1 MASSN
6 PFRRKSTILTAPIQ
20 TAELDESRFPALQ
33 DIDASVATPPPQT
46 SFRNGQIPDA
56 PFADEKTKP
65 VKQVRI
71 LSPPPVSPDSSGWSF
86 TAQPLVG
93 DGGQRREDPDPFE
106 GASTDDSDR
115 EIVAGNPP
123 TQNSGRV
130 PPNPFNRTLKD
141 VESVE
146 GEQHLKK
153 ERRGEAAALKAG
165 NISRR
170 SLDVNAFKRLLMTG
184 DSGSGSG
191 SSGSPTPPRAH
202 QLRFGHQRSA
212 TESFS
217 ASPAPSYS
225 GSKDSRRSETGL
237 HETSLISNEI
247 SETPSEEA
255 EDGSISDSSASLHL
269 SREKK
274 PPPPPSSRHGKSIRL
289 ELGEDSDAL
298 QRPRSKSPSDMNK
311 PLPPAPVRKSLDD
324 AESPFDRE
332 SAGKVPEV
340 DIPVISQSTWGSG
353 KKAVPVPPPR
363 RGHAR
368 AESKANA
375 AMSPSGGQIISRSF
389 EDEAP
394 RRTSMDSV
402 RSRSE
407 RSRHEGQAAPLP
419 PPRRTTGSRQS
430 SHILS
435 PIPST
440 LDEPSSTPS
449 TPQILTDKAP
459 FASPLPHTTSLD
471 QSTFRETHSGTP
483 KLYAPPPPPT
493 RNPSVRRPASVRSI
507 DSTSRRIS
515 AEVKPHNSMA
525 PPPPPRRQRGNS
537 RGSQDGQQQQQQPRR
552 TSFDNYSAAP
562 TLNEDNEEP
571 TPDLTQDGVG
581 VSDPAVSTSPQSADV
596 TGKGADILA
605 DLDALQREVDA
616 LRGRFK

>member
-1 MASSN
+1 MSPFPKMASSN
-6 PFRRKSTILTAPIQ
+6 PFRRKSTTIPT
-20 TAELDESRFPALQ
+20 EFDESRFPAL
-33 DIDASVATPPPQT
+33 DAFDAAAATPPPQT

-56 PFADEKTKP
+56 PVAEEKGSKP

-71 LSPPPVSPDSSGWSF
+71 LSPPPISPGSSGWSF
-86 TAQPLVG
+86 TAQPPAV
-93 DGGQRREDPDPFE
+93 DGGPPREDPDPFE
-106 GASTDDSDR
+106 AASTDDSDR
-115 EIVAGNPP
+115 EIVAP
-123 TQNSGRV
+123 TQNSGWV
-130 PPNPFNRTLKD
+130 PPNPFNKTLKD

-165 NISRR
+165 NIARR

-191 SSGSPTPPRAH
+191 SSGSPTPPRAQ
-202 QLRFGHQRSA
+202 QLKFGHQRSA

-217 ASPAPSYS
+217 ASPVASY
-225 GSKDSRRSETGL
+225 GGQRENKRFETGL
-237 HETSLISNEI
+237 HETSLISNDI

-255 EDGSISDSSASLHL
+255 DDGSISDSGASLQI

-274 PPPPPSSRHGKSIRL
+274 PPPPPSSRHGKSIKL
-289 ELGEDSDAL
+289 ELGEDSDAP
-298 QRPRSKSPSDMNK
+298 QRPRSKSPSDVNK
-311 PLPPAPVRKSLDD
+311 PLPPAPVRKSLDES
-324 AESPFDRE
+324 ESPFDRE

-340 DIPVISQSTWGSG
+340 DMPVISQSTWSSG

-368 AESKANA
+368 AESRAIPTRT
-375 AMSPSGGQIISRSF
+375 PSTGQNISRSF

-407 RSRHEGQAAPLP
+407 RSRNEAAPAP

-440 LDEPSSTPS
+440 FNEPSSTSS
-449 TPQILTDKAP
+449 TPQILSDKSP
-459 FASPLPHTTSLD
+459 FAPPLPHTTSLA

-483 KLYAPPPPPT
+483 KLYAPPPPPV

-525 PPPPPRRQRGNS
+525 PPPPPPPPRQRGNS
-537 RGSQDGQQQQQQPRR
+537 RGSIDGKQQPRR

-562 TLNEDNEEP
+562 TLNED
-571 TPDLTQDGVG
+571 DVTQDGVVDG
-581 VSDPAVSTSPQSADV
+581 VSAPAVSTSPQSAV
-596 TGKGADILA
+596 VSGKGADILA

-616 LRGRFK
+616 LRGKIK